1 MRERKSDTKQTLPG
15 LLTLKILGS
24 IDFAL
29 KKQNQSWRS
38 PRKAA

>member
-1 MRERKSDTKQTLPG
+1 LLKTSPAKQTLPG
-15 LLTLKILGS
+15 LPTLEILGS
-24 IDFAL
+24 VDFAS